1 MGNLIP
7 ADPPRLPD
15 VGLLAAV
22 GGGALVMVGL
32 AIAASLFELQH
43 DRDVQRQN
51 EDALTMSQLA
61 FDAESLASRM
71 RALQEMGTQPG
82 ARAPMVAS
90 PLREVLRA
98 VDIDQA
104 EWERR
109 ITDTQGRNL
118 PPEAKAQLAKL
129 DTAIGTLR
137 SAVELPPGSDGAVAS
152 GSTAPLSTTRAE
164 PATGTGSGA
173 VAAAAA
179 ASAAS
184 DSAYLAAVEAAQ
196 GTLRASVRASSDRIV
211 FYGYT
216 ASQLAAGVVAAAS
229 LLALLLGAFLAALV
243 NRARHESR
251 VTIGVM
257 GQLLRTDPLTGIANR
272 RGLDENLP
280 VEMSR
285 GKRDGKTLTVA
296 MLDLDFFKRYNSRR
310 GHAGGDSLLRIAAQA
325 WRKQLRPTDT
335 LVRYGG
341 EEFTLV
347 LPSCDAEQACQ
358 LIDRLRPLLPDG
370 QTFSAGVATWDF
382 NESGEALLRRADEAL
397 LLAKK
402 QGRNR
407 TMVAGRED
415 QISLALSTG

>member
-1 MGNLIP
+1 MM
-7 ADPPRLPD
+7 A
-15 VGLLAAV
+15 
-22 GGGALVMVGL
+22 L
-32 AIAASLFELQH
+32 AIFAALFELQH
-43 DRDVQRQN
+43 DRDVQHQN
-51 EDALTMSQLA
+51 EDALALSQLA

-71 RALQEMGTQPG
+71 RALQEMSAQPG
-82 ARAPMVAS
+82 ARAPMVGNE
-90 PLREVLRA
+90 LHEVLRA

-109 ITDTQGRNL
+109 VGDAQSRNL
-118 PPEAKAQLAKL
+118 PPDAKSQLGKL
-129 DTAIGTLR
+129 DAAVGALRTAID
-137 SAVELPPGSDGAVAS
+137 LPPAPENAGA
-152 GSTAPLSTTRAE
+152 GAP
-164 PATGTGSGA
+164 PAGGA
-173 VAAAAA
+173 RPEAAAAAA
-179 ASAAS
+179 ASTAAAS
-184 DSAYLAAVEAAQ
+184 DRAYLTAVEAAQ
-196 GTLRASVRASSDRIV
+196 GTLRAAVRASTDRIAV
-211 FYGYT
+211 GGYT
-216 ASQLAAGVVAAAS
+216 VSQLAAGAVALAS
-229 LLALLLGAFLAALV
+229 LLALLLGTVLAALV

-285 GKRDGKTLTVA
+285 GKRNGKILTVA

-310 GHAGGDSLLRIAAQA
+310 GHAGGDSLLRTAAQA

-382 NESGEALLRRADEAL
+382 NESAEALLRRADEAL

-415 QISLALSTG
+415 QISLALTSG

>member
-1 MGNLIP
+1 MPG
-7 ADPPRLPD
+7 DPPRLPGT
-15 VGLLAAV
+15 GLITLAGV
-22 GGGALVMVGL
+22 GALLMVAV

-43 DRDVQRQN
+43 DREVQRQN
-51 EDALTMSQLA
+51 EDALVLSQLA

-71 RALQEMGTQPG
+71 RAVQELG
-82 ARAPMVAS
+82 AQDGSRAPMVGNE
-90 PLREVLRA
+90 LHEVLRA

-109 ITDTQGRNL
+109 VADAQSRDL
-118 PPEAKAQLAKL
+118 PAEAKSQLSKL
-129 DTAIGTLR
+129 DTAVGTLR
-137 SAVELPPGSDGAVAS
+137 AAVVLPPETPIAG
-152 GSTAPLSTTRAE
+152 APL
-164 PATGTGSGA
+164 PAKPDP
-173 VAAAAA
+173 AAAAGAAA
-179 ASAAS
+179 AS
-184 DSAYLAAVEAAQ
+184 DGAYLAAVEAAQ
-196 GTLRASVRASSDRIV
+196 GSLRAAVRASTDRV
-211 FYGYT
+211 AFGGYT
-216 ASQLAAGVVAAAS
+216 VSQLAAGVVAAAS
-229 LLALLLGAFLAALV
+229 LLALLLGAVLAALV

-285 GKRDGKTLTVA
+285 GKRNGKTLTVA

-310 GHAGGDSLLRIAAQA
+310 GHTGGDSLLRTAAQA

-382 NESGEALLRRADEAL
+382 NESAENLLRRADEAL

-415 QISLALSTG
+415 QISLALSSG

>member
-1 MGNLIP
+1 MGNLIA
-7 ADPPRLPD
+7 ADPPRLPG
-15 VGLLAAV
+15 VGLLATV
-22 GGGALVMVGL
+22 GGGALLMVGL

-71 RALQEMGTQPG
+71 HALQELGAQAG
-82 ARAPMVAS
+82 ARAPMVGGQ
-90 PLREVLRA
+90 LREVLRA

-109 ITDTQGRNL
+109 VADAQGRDL
-118 PPEAKAQLAKL
+118 PPEAKAQLTKL
-129 DTAIGTLR
+129 DAAVNGLR
-137 SAVELPPGSDGAVAS
+137 AAVELPSEQAGAPGAA
-152 GSTAPLSTTRAE
+152 TAPPPRPDAAAPGGS
-164 PATGTGSGA
+164 GTG
-173 VAAAAA
+173 A
-179 ASAAS
+179 ASAS
-184 DSAYLAAVEAAQ
+184 DAAYLAAVEAAQ
-196 GTLRASVRASSDRIV
+196 GTLRSSVRASTDRIV
-211 FYGYT
+211 VYGYT
-216 ASQLAAGVVAAAS
+216 ASQLAAGVVAATS
-229 LLALLLGAFLAALV
+229 LMALLLGAVLAALV

-285 GKRDGKTLTVA
+285 GKRNGKTLTVA

-310 GHAGGDSLLRIAAQA
+310 GHAGGDSLLRTAAQA

-382 NESGEALLRRADEAL
+382 SESGDALLRRADEAL

-415 QISLALSTG
+415 QISLALSSG